1 VVTSIFYLKVEELL
15 STHNIQL
22 TSSIFR
28 VIFSDSMLR
37 LLPLAAAA
45 LLAGVCSAFVPAS
58 TFVSRTTA
66 SSAKKS
72 YSSLYMVEGQG
83 GQTYNKVF
91 VAGGSKGVGRL
102 VVDKLVGSG
111 TGVVALVR
119 SEEAAAE
126 LNALDGVTAVIGDA
140 FDYKAVEGAMDGCDA
155 AMSTLGGGTVEE
167 GKQRVDYEGNS
178 NVIEAAGIL
187 GVTRVVLI
195 TSIGCGSSKEAA
207 PPSVFE
213 VLKDVL
219 SAKER
224 AENILI
230 KYYTNTNWTIIRPG
244 GLKSEPATGKA
255 ILTEDNMAIG
265 SIHREDVAALA
276 IQALTSPKTKQK
288 ILSAVDPEITSAA
301 NVEGRVVE
309 AFALA

>member
-1 VVTSIFYLKVEELL
+1 VKVEELL

-102 VVDKLVGSG
+102 VVEKLVGSG

-244 GLKSEPATGKA
+244 GLKSEPATGTA

>member
-1 VVTSIFYLKVEELL
+1 
-15 STHNIQL
+15 
-22 TSSIFR
+22 
-28 VIFSDSMLR
+28 MLR

-66 SSAKKS
+66 TSAKKS

-140 FDYKAVEGAMDGCDA
+140 FDYKALEGAMDGCDA
-155 AMSTLGGGTVEE
+155 AISTLGGGTVEE

-244 GLKSEPATGKA
+244 GLKSEPATGTA